1 MRYLTLVLVLIA
13 LPAQATP
20 EQILDRMQGFAT
32 AYNIGDPI
40 AVGQFYATG
49 AALFP
54 PGARQILGRGAIV
67 DHYRQAFS
75 QGVGNL
81 RFQIL
86 EVTFPAPEVAIEIG
100 ETQVT
105 VGQTRI
111 IGRYMHIW
119 QLNEADGEWFLMRD
133 FYHVLGQAPVE

>member
-1 MRYLTLVLVLIA
+1 MRYLALFLTLLA
-13 LPAQATP
+13 MPAQATP
-20 EQILDRMQGFAT
+20 EQILARMQGFAT
-32 AYNIGDPI
+32 AYNIGDPLAI
-40 AVGQFYATG
+40 AQFYSPS

-54 PGARQILGRGAIV
+54 PGARQILGRPDIT

-86 EVTFPAPEVAIEIG
+86 EVTFPAPETAIEIG

-111 IGRYMHIW
+111 IGRYIHVW
-119 QLNEADGEWFLMRD
+119 QQSDGEWFLMRD